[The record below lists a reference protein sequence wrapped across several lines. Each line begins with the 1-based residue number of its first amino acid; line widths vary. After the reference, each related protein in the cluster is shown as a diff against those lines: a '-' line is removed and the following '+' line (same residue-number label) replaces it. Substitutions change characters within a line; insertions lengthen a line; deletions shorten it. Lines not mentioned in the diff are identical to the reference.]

1 MEKQEKVMDAEE
13 FREWIEKRYGDKE
26 QIERP
31 KSDIEILSE
40 IRSEYNCFDE
50 EEEQKYRALSDAI
63 QALNSLKHGEW
74 INCKCS
80 ICQQDK
86 PLERIILRG
95 KLIWETKPVNYCP
108 NCGAKMDGAEDE

>member
-1 MEKQEKVMDAEE
+1 MNAEE

-50 EEEQKYRALSDAI
+50 EEEPMYWALSRGIDALLHEPVHHGRWKQTKAYPGI
-63 QALNSLKHGEW
+63 IFCDECGEPFEKSNS
-74 INCKCS
+74 S
-80 ICQQDK
+80 DK
-86 PLERIILRG
+86 
-95 KLIWETKPVNYCP
+95 WNYCP
-108 NCGAKMDGAEDE
+108 NCGAKMDGGEE